1 MFGQATNNGQQP
13 DLNNLMQMAQQM
25 FTGNQEITTK
35 GKPDLNE
42 EDAVQEAIR
51 LSLQEEPKKKS

>member
-25 FTGNQEITTK
+25 FTGNQEITTQ